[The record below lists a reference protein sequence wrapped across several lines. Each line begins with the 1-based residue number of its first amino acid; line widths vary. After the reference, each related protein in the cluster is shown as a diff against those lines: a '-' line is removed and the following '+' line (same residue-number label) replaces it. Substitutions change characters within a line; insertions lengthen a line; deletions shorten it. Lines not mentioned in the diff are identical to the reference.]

1 MKTSQTFVTLIE
13 VAIRRRDEAL
23 QTLGQA
29 QREFQ
34 QAQLQLTQLQGYS
47 AESVQRWSLR
57 AAQGFSP
64 ALLRTHQAFMGKLDH
79 ALAFQQGVLQR
90 LQLHIDHCREQ
101 WLLAERELASLQK
114 YQERRQASWQRRLEQ
129 QDQKS
134 TDEMATNLHR
144 HTPGHHDWK
153 HTP

>member
-1 MKTSQTFVTLIE
+1 MKPSPTFATLVE
-13 VAIRRRDEAL
+13 VATRRRDEAL
-23 QTLGQA
+23 QVLGQA
-29 QREFQ
+29 QREHQ
-34 QAQLQLTQLQGYS
+34 QAQLQMAQLQGYS
-47 AESVQRWSLR
+47 AESVQRWSHR

-79 ALAFQQGVLQR
+79 AVTFQQGVLAR

-101 WLLAERELASLQK
+101 WLVAERELASLQK
-114 YQERRQASWQRRLEQ
+114 YQERRHTTWQRQLER

-134 TDEMATNLHR
+134 NDEMAANLHR

-153 HTP
+153 HSS